1 MSDFF
6 FLRSKVEIKKNTLLK
21 TAKNLDSQYL
31 NKKSKLIYCKS
42 KKYNYY
48 LVLNGIKTYEIY
60 SLKKGILL
68 LFNGNV
74 FNLNTSKKNKYSKVN
89 QILDG
94 YLRYGMSFL
103 KKLDGNFTIL
113 ILDTNNDEIY
123 TLRDRHGSN
132 VLFYYKKNDLLLIF
146 TKIKFLKNFI
156 VKLKPNWDLI
166 KIYLFKNY
174 RYSYSTIETFF
185 KDIFLF
191 KNNSINFFKNEKMKT
206 SNLFNFD
213 IKNIVTKN
221 IKKIKKD
228 FLELLNKR
236 FKKRSI
242 DLKKNMAFLLS
253 GGLDSPTIAAIGSQN
268 IKSKIKTYSIGYKKS
283 HEIKK
288 ELSYDESI
296 LIKKISKFSN
306 FNSKFVYPNSKK
318 FKKIFNEMLDIHDE
332 PISSPTWYS
341 HYILCKK
348 LHHDNIKYVFGGD
361 GGDHILAG
369 LYDDIP
375 YFLADLK
382 YGKNQQL
389 FKYELNKWI
398 KMHDHPIYK
407 KNEKVFDNYLKKCFN
422 PNKKGQILNYTWDE
436 DLMRNNNQ
444 YLALL
449 KKGNKIKEI
458 DKFPSI
464 TKSFLKSK
472 LIQDLHFTSSPPSTR
487 AEIPN
492 FSQFGIECRSV
503 FLDENVVKFC
513 WNLPITLMIKDGYTK
528 WLIRHSLKNYLP
540 AEVLWN
546 KKHVGLNA
554 PANIWFR
561 NDLRKNLENTVTNL
575 IKRKELSFI
584 NEKKLSHVLK
594 EHFSKKKDHMMFLW
608 KLYSLEKWL
617 NKWNLNNE
625 I

>member
-6 FLRSKVEIKKNTLLK
+6 FYRSKVKLKDNILLK
-21 TAKNLDSQYL
+21 TVKNLKTKYL
-31 NKKSKLIYCKS
+31 FKKNKLISFQTKN
-42 KKYNYY
+42 YNYS
-48 LVLNGIKTYEIY
+48 VILNGIKVNEIY
-60 SLKKGILL
+60 STKKDILV
-68 LFNGNV
+68 LFKGNV
-74 FNLNTSKKNKYSKVN
+74 FNLNKSKKNKISKIN
-89 QILDG
+89 QILNG
-94 YLRYGMSFL
+94 YLTHGIKFL
-103 KKLDGNFTIL
+103 KKLDGNFVIL
-113 ILDTNNDEIY
+113 VLDIKKDKIFTV
-123 TLRDRHGSN
+123 RDRHGSN
-132 VLFYYKKNDLLLIF
+132 VLFYYKKKDILLIF
-146 TKIKFLKNFI
+146 TKIKFIKNFI
-156 VKLKPNWDLI
+156 IKLKPNWDLI
-166 KIYLFKNY
+166 KVYLFKNY
-174 RYSYSTIETFF
+174 RYSYATTETFF
-185 KDIFLF
+185 KDIYLF
-191 KNNSINFFKNEKMKT
+191 QNNSINLFIKEKLKT
-206 SNLFNFD
+206 SKLFSFDVRNMVIKNIKD
-213 IKNIVTKN
+213 IKNF
-221 IKKIKKD
+221 
-228 FLELLNKR
+228 FLELLNKS
-236 FKKRSI
+236 FQKRNI
-242 DLKKNMAFLLS
+242 DLNTSNRAFLLS
-253 GGLDSPTIAAIGSQN
+253 GGLDSPTIAAIGAKN

-283 HEIKK
+283 NEIKK

-296 LIKKISKFSN
+296 LIKKISKYNN
-306 FNSKFVYPNSKK
+306 FNSKFVYPNSKN

-332 PISSPTWYS
+332 PISSPTWYA

-348 LHHDNIKYVFGGD
+348 LYHDKVKCVFGGD

-382 YGKNQQL
+382 FGKNQKL
-389 FKYELNKWI
+389 FRNEFNKWMD
-398 KMHDHPIYK
+398 MHDHPIYK
-407 KNEKVFDNYLKKCFN
+407 KNKKVFNNYLKKCFDKK
-422 PNKKGQILNYTWDE
+422 KKGKILNYTWDE

-444 YLALL
+444 YLELI
-449 KKGNKIKEI
+449 KKGSTIRKI

-492 FSQFGIECRSV
+492 FSQFNIECRSV

-561 NDLRKNLENTVTNL
+561 NDLRKNLEFTVANL
-575 IKRKELSFI
+575 VKRKELSFI
-584 NEKKLSHVLK
+584 NKKKLNFVLK

-617 NKWNLNNE
+617 DKWNFK
-625 I
+625 